1 MPVWLVIFEFIPVV
15 LAIIAIPNLLSSLRR
30 GRSKG
35 LVLSALAACVILII
49 AQTGWIQAQLS
60 HNTLAW
66 TLFDKLWTI
75 FNALVMS
82 IFIMWSTKTRG
93 KRE

>member
-15 LAIIAIPNLLSSLRR
+15 LAIIAIPNLLSTLRQ
-30 GRSKG
+30 GRSKN

-60 HNTLAW
+60 QNTLAW
-66 TLFDKLWTI
+66 TLFDKLWTV
-75 FNALVMS
+75 FNILVMY
-82 IFIMWSTKTRG
+82 IFIIWSSRARGTR
-93 KRE
+93 K

>member
-1 MPVWLVIFEFIPVV
+1 MPVALIIFEFIPVV
-15 LAIIAIPNLLSSLRR
+15 LAIIAIPNLLSTLRQ
-30 GRSKG
+30 GRSKN

-60 HNTLAW
+60 QNTLAW
-66 TLFDKLWTI
+66 TLFDKLWTV
-75 FNALVMS
+75 FNALVMY
-82 IFIMWSTKTRG
+82 IFIMWSSKVRG

>member
-1 MPVWLVIFEFIPVV
+1 MPVALIIFEFIPVV
-15 LAIIAIPNLLSSLRR
+15 LAIIAIPNLLSTLRQ
-30 GRSKG
+30 GRSKN

-66 TLFDKLWTI
+66 TLFDKLWTV
-75 FNALVMS
+75 FNALVMY
-82 IFIMWSTKTRG
+82 IFIMWSTKVRG
-93 KRE
+93 KRQ

>member
-1 MPVWLVIFEFIPVV
+1 MPVALIIFEFIPVI
-15 LAIIAIPNLLSSLRR
+15 LAIIAIPNLLSTLRQ
-30 GRSKG
+30 GRSKN

-66 TLFDKLWTI
+66 TLFDKLWTV
-75 FNALVMS
+75 FNALVMY
-82 IFIMWSTKTRG
+82 IFIMWSSKVRG
-93 KRE
+93 KRQ